1 MGRASGWQFESTTIQ
16 LEGLNMANREEME
29 KPDFLSDED
38 WETLKDQTSSL
49 ERIRGDSKADV
60 ADYLANPEGRSTGA
74 GPSGLPTLLL
84 TCVGRKSGEKRTS
97 PLVFFQNGEEMVVV
111 GSLAGYD
118 THPAWVLNLNANP
131 ECVVQLDAN
140 KMTAVARDAT
150 AEEREALWPDLTAMF
165 PPWGFFQK
173 QTDRPFAIKILSPTG
188 PA

>member
-1 MGRASGWQFESTTIQ
+1 MS
-16 LEGLNMANREEME
+16 NRENME
-29 KPDFLSDED
+29 KPDFMSDDD
-38 WETLKDQTSSL
+38 WAGLKDATESL
-49 ERIRGDSKADV
+49 ERIKGDAKADV

-84 TCVGRKSGEKRTS
+84 SCLGRKSGEKRTT
-97 PLVFFQNGEEMVVV
+97 PLVFLQHGKDMVVV

-118 THPAWVLNLNANP
+118 SHPAWVLNLNASP
-131 ECVVQLDAN
+131 DCWVQCDAN

-150 AEEREALWPDLTAMF
+150 DEERAALWPQLAAMF

>member
-1 MGRASGWQFESTTIQ
+1 MS
-16 LEGLNMANREEME
+16 NRENMK
-29 KPDFLSDED
+29 KPDFMSDED
-38 WETLKDQTSSL
+38 WAGLKDATESL
-49 ERIRGDSKADV
+49 ERIKGDAKADV

-84 TCVGRKSGEKRTS
+84 SCLGRKSGEKRTT
-97 PLVFFQNGEEMVVV
+97 PLVFLQHGKDMVVV

-118 THPAWVLNLNANP
+118 SHPAWVLNLNASP
-131 ECVVQLDAN
+131 DCWVQCDAN

-150 AEEREALWPDLTAMF
+150 DEERAALWPQLTAMF

>member
-1 MGRASGWQFESTTIQ
+1 MS
-16 LEGLNMANREEME
+16 NRENME
-29 KPDFLSDED
+29 KPDFMSDED
-38 WETLKDQTSSL
+38 WTGLKDATASL
-49 ERIRGDSKADV
+49 ARIKGDAKADV

-84 TCVGRKSGEKRTS
+84 SCLGRKSGEKRTT
-97 PLVFFQNGEEMVVV
+97 PLVFLQHGEDMVVV

-118 THPAWVLNLNANP
+118 SHPAWVLNLNASP
-131 ECVVQLDAN
+131 DCWVQCDAN
-140 KMTAVARDAT
+140 TMTAVARDAT
-150 AEEREALWPDLTAMF
+150 DEERAALWPELTALF